1 MPKLPIVLN
10 ARTFADVALER
21 DGVPVLVHF
30 WAAGCPP
37 CRTMA
42 PVVETLAAE
51 LEGKVVVARVNVD
64 AERRL
69 ADAARIRVV
78 PTLVL
83 LQNGEV
89 KDVFVGFTPRELL
102 RIGILRL
109 VPGALTGQRPC
120 SRRGRV
126 SRAMG

>member
-10 ARTFADVALER
+10 ARTFAY
-21 DGVPVLVHF
+21 
-30 WAAGCPP
+30 
-37 CRTMA
+37 
-42 PVVETLAAE
+42 
-51 LEGKVVVARVNVD
+51 
-64 AERRL
+64 
-69 ADAARIRVV
+69 AARIRVV

-109 VPGALTGQRPC
+109 VRSALTGQRPC
-120 SRRGRV
+120 NRRGGV
-126 SRAMG
+126 SRAVG